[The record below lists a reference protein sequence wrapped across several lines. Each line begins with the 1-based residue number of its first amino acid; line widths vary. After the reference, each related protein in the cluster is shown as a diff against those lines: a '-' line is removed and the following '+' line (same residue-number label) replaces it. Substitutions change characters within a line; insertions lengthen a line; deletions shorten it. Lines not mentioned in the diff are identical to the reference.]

1 MVTRALAVLT
11 GLSPLMAAVIVSWVA
26 GGVFVVLVTALVTR
40 AFDHGAGQ
48 SAGVVLSV
56 FPGAYIATLAYAE
69 SLATMLVAASLWAM
83 ARDRPYRAGVMGA
96 LATFTSP
103 LTLPIGLS
111 LLWRAWRRGDIRYVA
126 SATISGLGFAAYM
139 LFLWVHTGSLLTWFR
154 AEHDGFHVYYS
165 VLSPIA
171 ALHYW
176 PGIGLSET
184 LSFIVLVVALV
195 GAIRSKVPSEWIV
208 FGVLVAAGSMFDK
221 ALWLNPRILFNAFP
235 LLMGLAVW
243 LRRKWYRVVAY
254 TFAALLPVVFLCY
267 LTLGNVTAQP

>member
-48 SAGVVLSV
+48 RAGVVLSV

-111 LLWRAWRRGDIRYVA
+111 LLWRAWRRGLPAGTTSPVRSSA
-126 SATISGLGFAAYM
+126 S
-139 LFLWVHTGSLLTWFR
+139 SLR
-154 AEHDGFHVYYS
+154 Q
-165 VLSPIA
+165 
-171 ALHYW
+171 
-176 PGIGLSET
+176 
-184 LSFIVLVVALV
+184 
-195 GAIRSKVPSEWIV
+195 RSS
-208 FGVLVAAGSMFDK
+208 LQ
-221 ALWLNPRILFNAFP
+221 
-235 LLMGLAVW
+235 
-243 LRRKWYRVVAY
+243 VAY
-254 TFAALLPVVFLCY
+254 CRTGLPS
-267 LTLGNVTAQP
+267 T